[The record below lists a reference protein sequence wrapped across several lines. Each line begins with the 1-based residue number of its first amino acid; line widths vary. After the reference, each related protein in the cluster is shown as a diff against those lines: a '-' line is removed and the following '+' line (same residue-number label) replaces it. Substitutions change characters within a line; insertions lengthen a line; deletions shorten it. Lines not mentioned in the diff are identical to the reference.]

1 VNAQSVPAEHF
12 TTDRLGTH
20 NLNSGEPMMRMSL
33 LVSSSLALC
42 VMAFSA
48 IAATPAH
55 PVAQA
60 HVKMAEARSIAL
72 KAFPGKI
79 VKEELEKESGGSGL
93 RYSFDIIAAGVT
105 HEIGVDARD
114 GKILENSIDNGKD

>member
-1 VNAQSVPAEHF
+1 
-12 TTDRLGTH
+12 
-20 NLNSGEPMMRMSL
+20 
-33 LVSSSLALC
+33 
-42 VMAFSA
+42 MAFST
-48 IAATPAH
+48 IAATPENLA
-55 PVAQA
+55 ALA

-72 KAFPGKI
+72 KASPGKI

-105 HEIGVDARD
+105 HEIGVDAKD

>member
-1 VNAQSVPAEHF
+1 
-12 TTDRLGTH
+12 
-20 NLNSGEPMMRMSL
+20 MRKSL

-42 VMAFSA
+42 AIAFST
-48 IAATPAH
+48 IAATPANLA
-55 PVAQA
+55 AQA

-72 KAFPGKI
+72 KASPGKI

-93 RYSFDIIAAGVT
+93 RYSFDITAAGVT
-105 HEIGVDARD
+105 HEIGVDAKD